1 MPEQSALRRMLEW
14 LSYLPPLESVARS
27 VALDYLAS
35 YNPIHSM
42 IWHLNKNGTC
52 VCLAQYGEIESYVG
66 RVYSAMEWRALEPV
80 GQSALNATKEDV
92 MTWSK
97 DREFVVINLYAQ
109 NLLIGFLT
117 VRFAKALDETQKLK
131 LDGADCSRA
140 ISLYL
145 ALRFHEKLE
154 MGAEFRNQKE
164 EERNL
169 TARQLAILQG
179 LSEAKTNHQ
188 ISKELGFSVSTI
200 RHETMRIYELLE
212 VSDRVEAA
220 VVGRRL
226 NFI

>member
-1 MPEQSALRRMLEW
+1 
-14 LSYLPPLESVARS
+14 
-27 VALDYLAS
+27 
-35 YNPIHSM
+35 
-42 IWHLNKNGTC
+42 
-52 VCLAQYGEIESYVG
+52 
-66 RVYSAMEWRALEPV
+66 
-80 GQSALNATKEDV
+80 

-145 ALRFHEKLE
+145 SLRFHEKLE